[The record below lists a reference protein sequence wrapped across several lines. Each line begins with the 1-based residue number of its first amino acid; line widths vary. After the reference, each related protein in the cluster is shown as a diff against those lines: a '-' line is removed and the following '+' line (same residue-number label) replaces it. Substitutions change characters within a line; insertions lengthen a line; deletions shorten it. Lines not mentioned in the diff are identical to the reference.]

1 MSKKDK
7 LISGKVTKLRTGEN
21 WTVKFQPFFTDLIM
35 MAIVKVGEITVQP
48 NAGNLE
54 PSQITVACK
63 ALDSMGFVYNTTL
76 VFTTMK
82 VSRKNKIA
90 ADMKKSAIFMVKG
103 RYSICEKNIIILDP
117 KYIPLPPVLSEKE
130 VRKVFKVNDSP
141 LAKN

>member
-1 MSKKDK
+1 MSKKDD

-35 MAIVKVGEITVQP
+35 MAIVKVEEIEIQP
-48 NAGNLE
+48 DAGNLE
-54 PSQITVACK
+54 PTQITVECK

-90 ADMKKSAIFMVKG
+90 ADMRNNVIFMVKG
-103 RYSICEKNIIILDP
+103 RYSICPKNIIIFDP
-117 KYIPLPPVLSEKE
+117 KYIPLPKSINEKV
-130 VRKVFKVNDSP
+130 VRKVFKVNGNP
-141 LAKN
+141 LMKL